1 MFDGIIIVWII
12 QTNPPDMNFK
22 ILLASSLV
30 ISSFQ
35 VCTAQGSFSSG
46 SFENLERTILYHDSI
61 FWVAYDACD
70 VETMS
75 SYFTDDLE
83 FYHDKNGV
91 TAPKVKFDEA
101 IRTGLCGNPNVR
113 LRREAIPG
121 TIKVFRMDNYGAL
134 ISGEHLFYVNEKGK
148 EEYLDGYGKFT
159 HLWKFADN
167 TWKMSRVISYDHGP
181 PPFINKRKEVVL
193 DGRDLQRLSGQYKAA
208 GGVATVS
215 PAQNSLRLT
224 MGNFELVLIP
234 EDKNKFFAK
243 DRDLQVEFVA
253 DGNEVKKLLVY
264 EKGKV
269 IDELIRQ

>member
-1 MFDGIIIVWII
+1 
-12 QTNPPDMNFK
+12 
-22 ILLASSLV
+22 
-30 ISSFQ
+30 
-35 VCTAQGSFSSG
+35 
-46 SFENLERTILYHDSI
+46 
-61 FWVAYDACD
+61 
-70 VETMS
+70 
-75 SYFTDDLE
+75 
-83 FYHDKNGV
+83 
-91 TAPKVKFDEA
+91 
-101 IRTGLCGNPNVR
+101 
-113 LRREAIPG
+113 
-121 TIKVFRMDNYGAL
+121 
-134 ISGEHLFYVNEKGK
+134 
-148 EEYLDGYGKFT
+148 
-159 HLWKFADN
+159 
-167 TWKMSRVISYDHGP
+167 MSRVISYDHGP